1 MSEYKIDF
9 TLNELIT
16 MKMVVDE
23 ALVQVDK
30 QIKNTSKEI
39 SNPSSKEEW
48 YHKSLLSNLDY
59 LIGKRKDLNAVL
71 EKYNKSN
78 EYLVYSPEDQS
89 GVR

>member
-23 ALVQVDK
+23 ALVQVEK
-30 QIKNTSKEI
+30 SIENTSKEI
-39 SNPSSKEEW
+39 SNPTIKEEW
-48 YHKSLLSNLDY
+48 YHKSLLSNLQY
-59 LIGKRKDLNAVL
+59 LIEKRKDLNAVL
-71 EKYNKSN
+71 EKYNNSN